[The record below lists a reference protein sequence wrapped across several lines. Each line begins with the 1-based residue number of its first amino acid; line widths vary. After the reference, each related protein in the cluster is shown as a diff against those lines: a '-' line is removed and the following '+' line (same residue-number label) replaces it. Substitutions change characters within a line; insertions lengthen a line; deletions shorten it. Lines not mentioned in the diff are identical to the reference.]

1 MNQIRVRMYRQ
12 EGIGD
17 CFLLSFPKSEG
28 MAHMLID
35 GGVLKGTEDG
45 KARMQAIVR
54 DIAKT
59 TACLEPPGSHLDVLV
74 VTHEHWDHV
83 SGFLQAENE
92 FKQLSIGEVWL
103 AWTEKTGDALA
114 DQLREQRAKARKTVD
129 AARQKL
135 QISAIPAA
143 TTVLKALNNLSLFD
157 GDLDVAGG
165 NSTAA
170 AMTWVREKT
179 GAPVCF
185 LNPGEEPRT
194 IPGIDGVRAFVLG
207 PPKDTTLL
215 KQSDPSKQTPEV
227 YQLARETDL
236 GFSAALLD
244 ECLFSIGL
252 NFVDELDKGGPLSP
266 ALRNEFRQE
275 ILIAEVTVTVQ
286 EAGRKWAII
295 DPGKEYHILRENGKL
310 NVYAK
315 GVDAGRPFDASFE
328 VPIAKAKDDSFFR
341 KFYYSADEWRQIE
354 LDWLGTAERLALQLD
369 SDTNNTSLALAIEL
383 VDNGHVLLFPGDA
396 QVGNWRSWEPL
407 EWTVKD
413 RNGEPMKVKSK
424 DLLARTVL
432 YKVGHHASHNA
443 TLRENG
449 LELMQSPELAA
460 MIPVDEE
467 QAHAQGKGGWEMP
480 FGPLLKRIQEKTLG
494 RVIRADTGVPD
505 TWPAGMVAR
514 PVANDLYID
523 YMIEL

>member
-12 EGIGD
+12 DGIGD

-28 MAHMLID
+28 MSHMLID
-35 GGVLKGTEDG
+35 CGVLKGTEDG

-59 TACLEPPGSHLDVLV
+59 TNGRLDVLV
-74 VTHEHWDHV
+74 VTHEHWDHF
-83 SGFLQAENE
+83 SGFLQAESE

-103 AWTEKTGDALA
+103 AWTEKTGDILA

-135 QISAIPAA
+135 KFSAAPGASTA
-143 TTVLKALNNLSLFD
+143 LKALDSLRLFD
-157 GDLDVAGG
+157 GELDVAGG
-165 NSTAA
+165 YSTAA

-179 GAPVCF
+179 GAPVRF
-185 LNPGEEPRT
+185 LNPGEEPLT
-194 IPGIDGVRAFVLG
+194 IPGTDSMRVFVLG
-207 PPKDTTLL
+207 PPKDVTLL
-215 KQSDPSKQTPEV
+215 KQSEPNKQTPEV

-244 ECLFSIGL
+244 ERL
-252 NFVDELDKGGPLSP
+252 
-266 ALRNEFRQE
+266 
-275 ILIAEVTVTVQ
+275 
-286 EAGRKWAII
+286 
-295 DPGKEYHILRENGKL
+295 
-310 NVYAK
+310 K
-315 GVDAGRPFDASFE
+315 GVDSGRPFDSSFE
-328 VPIAKAKDDSFFR
+328 MPIAKAKEDSFFR
-341 KFYYSADEWRQIE
+341 KFYYSADKWRQIE

-407 EWTVKD
+407 EWAVKD

-424 DLLARTVL
+424 DLLSRTVL

-449 LELMQSPELAA
+449 LELMQNPELTA
-460 MIPVDEE
+460 MIPVYEV
-467 QAHAQGKGGWEMP
+467 QADKQGKDGWEMP
-480 FGPLLKRIQEKTLG
+480 FGPLLTRLHDKTAG

-505 TWPAGMVAR
+505 MWPAGMVAM
-514 PVANDLYID
+514 PIQNDLYID
-523 YMIEL
+523 ISTT